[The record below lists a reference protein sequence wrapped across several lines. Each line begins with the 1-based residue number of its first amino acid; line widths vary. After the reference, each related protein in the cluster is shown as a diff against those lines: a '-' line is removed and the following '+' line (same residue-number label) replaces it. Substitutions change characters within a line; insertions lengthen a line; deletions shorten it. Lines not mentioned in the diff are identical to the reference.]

1 MREGAGTGSYR
12 GRGWA
17 VTVQMEGL
25 DGLLYA
31 IVGGPAAEIT
41 NPLPRV
47 RYGHAGN
54 DATAARFVTTGSAFN
69 ASVGS

>member
-17 VTVQMEGL
+17 VTVQMERL
-25 DGLLYA
+25 DGVFYA

-41 NPLPRV
+41 NPLPSR
-47 RYGHAGN
+47 
-54 DATAARFVTTGSAFN
+54 
-69 ASVGS
+69 